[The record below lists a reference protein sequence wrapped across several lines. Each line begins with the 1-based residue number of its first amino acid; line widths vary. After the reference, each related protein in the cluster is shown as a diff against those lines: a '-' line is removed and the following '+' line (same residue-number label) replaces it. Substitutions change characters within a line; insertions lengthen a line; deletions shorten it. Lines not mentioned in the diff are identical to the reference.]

1 MRMKIT
7 FLLTALVFLC
17 TCTKSN
23 SQTVT
28 SSELEISREKMI
40 QSYFQEIKLDS
51 LHFSSLNRSNGLPPN
66 TELDSQDAGNF
77 WKLNGNS
84 GTSVD
89 THFIGTSDNEDF
101 KFKRNNVNSGRI
113 GFTNTSYGLNSGQ
126 GGLSNINIGRGAGN
140 NSTDMLNFFNI
151 SIGDNSGKSNVSGFV
166 NTFVG
171 SSAGFGNTSGYG
183 NTFIGAEAGKLNSD
197 GFSNT
202 ALGYRALYNNREG
215 NYNIALSPQS
225 LESNFDGNNNI
236 ALGTRALQKNTDG
249 NSNIGI
255 GVSSGQLSTG
265 NNNIF
270 MGMAAGK
277 TLKTGDKNLYIGYF
291 TGHFLENGS
300 NNIFIGANSGYST
313 SLGSNNLFLGNNSGV
328 NSGSKNIA
336 IGEDAGGNTGNGN
349 ILLGNNSLISPGFQ
363 SNPLTN
369 NILNIGN
376 VIFGYNMNRISSTDN
391 TTTKQGMIGINTTI
405 PKNTLEIKSE
415 AKDFSGLR
423 LTNLTSSFNP
433 TSSPTTNKFLSVDA
447 NGDVVLQYMSN
458 STTTNALTS
467 DGNLMTSNVN
477 TVSSVAPIVNSIS
490 NSINNEN
497 QLVTTVNGVASSP
510 VTLPIPNFSEIDGS
524 TTNELQTLS
533 QNGNIITLSNNGG
546 SFTLPTFTDT
556 DAQSLTLTGNNLSI
570 LNGNTV
576 TLPTTHVI
584 AGNNVTVTGSG
595 TATNPF
601 QIATQLQTLS
611 QTGNIVS
618 LSNNGGFFT
627 LPTFTDTDAQSL
639 TLTGNNLS
647 ILNGNTVTLPTTH
660 VIAGNNVTV
669 SGSGTATNPFQI
681 ASQDDDEQT
690 LTLTGNNLSISN
702 GNSVVLPTF
711 TEVDGSTTNELQT
724 LTQNGN
730 VITLSNNGGSFTL
743 PTFTDTDAQS
753 LTLTGNNLSILNGNT
768 VTLPTTHVIAGNNVT
783 VTGSGT
789 ATNPFQI
796 ASQDDDGQ
804 TLTLTGN
811 NLSILNGN
819 SVTLPTTHVIAG
831 NNVTVTGSGT
841 STNPFQIATQTQTLT
856 QSGNIVSL
864 SNNGGSFTLPT
875 FTDTDT
881 DAQSLSL
888 VGNNLTIS
896 NGNTVALPT
905 TNVIAGNNITVTGNG
920 STATPFQIASVDT
933 SLYANNGT
941 INQST
946 TTNNNRVVNM
956 NNRNIWFNTSTSTTN
971 GKIYLG
977 STTSFPNTTGNY
989 KLFVEGGILT
999 EKVKVALRSTANWAD
1014 YVFDENYKLMPLSDV
1029 EKFITANKHLPG
1041 VDSASDLAK
1050 DGLDVAEMQAKQ
1062 MEKIEEL
1069 TLYAIQQDKIVQQQ
1083 SLAIEQQNKEIEEL
1097 KLVVKSLIEKT
1108 K

>member
-1 MRMKIT
+1 MKIT
-7 FLLTALVFLC
+7 FLLTILVLFGAS
-17 TCTKSN
+17 TN
-23 SQTVT
+23 SKAQTNST
-28 SSELEISREKMI
+28 SELENSKQSIIE
-40 QSYFQEIKLDS
+40 SYFLEMKRDS
-51 LHFSSLNRSNGLPPN
+51 LYYSVLSKNNELPPN
-66 TELDSQDAGNF
+66 TEFDNQDQGNF

-84 GTSVD
+84 GTSD
-89 THFIGTSDNEDF
+89 NQHFIGTTDNEDF
-101 KFKRNNVNSGRI
+101 RFKRNNVNGGRI
-113 GFTNTSYGLNSGQ
+113 GFTNTSFGLNSGQ
-126 GGLSNINIGRGAGN
+126 GGFSNINIGRGAGN
-140 NSTDMLNFFNI
+140 NSNEILNFFNI
-151 SIGDNSGKSNVSGFV
+151 SIGENSGKSNTSGYV

-171 SSAGFGNTSGYG
+171 SSSGHGNTTGYG
-183 NTFIGAEAGKLNSD
+183 NTFIGAESGKFNNE

-202 ALGYRALYNNREG
+202 ALGYRALYNNRQG
-215 NYNIALSPQS
+215 NYNIALSPAS
-225 LESNFDGNNNI
+225 LELNLNGDNNI
-236 ALGTRALQKNTDG
+236 ALGTWSLQKNTNG
-249 NSNIGI
+249 NNNVGI

-300 NNIFIGANSGYST
+300 NNIFIGASAGYST
-313 SLGSNNLFLGNNSGV
+313 NSGSNNLFLGNNSGID
-328 NSGSKNIA
+328 SGSKNIV
-336 IGEDAGGNTGNGN
+336 IGENAGGNTGNGN
-349 ILLGNNSLISPGFQ
+349 ILLGNSSSLSPGFQ
-363 SNPLTN
+363 VNPLN
-369 NILNIGN
+369 NNFLNIGN
-376 VIFGYNMNRISSTDN
+376 VIFGYNMNRVSSIDN
-391 TTTKQGMIGINTTI
+391 TTIKPGMIGINTTI

-415 AKDFSGLR
+415 AKDLSGLR
-423 LTNLTSSFNP
+423 FTNLTSSFNP
-433 TSSPTTNKFLSVDA
+433 TANPSTNKFLTVNAD
-447 NGDVVLQYMSN
+447 GDVVLQYMSN
-458 STTTNALTS
+458 GATANLLTS
-467 DGNLMTSNVN
+467 EGNLMTSNVN
-477 TVSSVAPIVNSIS
+477 TISSVAPIVNSIS
-490 NSINNEN
+490 NSINSSN
-497 QLVTTVNGVASSP
+497 QLVTTVNGVPSNP

-524 TTNELQTLS
+524 ITNELQTLS

-576 TLPTTHVI
+576 TLPTTHVV
-584 AGNNVTVTGSG
+584 AGNNITVTGSG
-595 TATNPF
+595 TSTNPF
-601 QIATQLQTLS
+601 QIAAQLQTLS
-611 QTGNIVS
+611 QSGNIVS

-669 SGSGTATNPFQI
+669 TGSGTTTNPFQI
-681 ASQDDDEQT
+681 ASQDDDGQTLTLTGNNLSILNGNTVTLPTTHVIAGNNVTVTGSGTTTNPFQIASQDDDGQTLTLTGNNLSILNGNTVTLPTTHVIAGNNVTVTGSGTTTNPFQIASQDDDGQT

-724 LTQNGN
+724 LTQTGN
-730 VITLSNNGGSFTL
+730 VIT
-743 PTFTDTDAQS
+743 
-753 LTLTGNNLSILNGNT
+753 
-768 VTLPTTHVIAGNNVT
+768 
-783 VTGSGT
+783 
-789 ATNPFQI
+789 
-796 ASQDDDGQ
+796 
-804 TLTLTGN
+804 
-811 NLSILNGN
+811 
-819 SVTLPTTHVIAG
+819 
-831 NNVTVTGSGT
+831 
-841 STNPFQIATQTQTLT
+841 
-856 QSGNIVSL
+856 L

-881 DAQSLSL
+881 DAQSLTL

-896 NGNTVALPT
+896 NGNTVTLPT

-920 STATPFQIASVDT
+920 TTATPFQIASVDT
-933 SLYANNGT
+933 SLYANNGS

-956 NNRNIWFNTSTSTTN
+956 NNRNIWFNTSTSTGH

-977 STTSFPNTTGNY
+977 ATTSFPNATGNY

-1029 EKFITANKHLPG
+1029 EKFIIANKHLPG

-1050 DGLDVAEMQAKQ
+1050 DGLDVAEMQSKQ

-1083 SLAIEQQNKEIEEL
+1083 SIAIEQQNKEIEEL
-1097 KLVVKSLIEKT
+1097 KVLVKSLIEKT

>member
-7 FLLTALVFLC
+7 FLLTILVLFGAS
-17 TCTKSN
+17 TKSKAQTN
-23 SQTVT
+23 ST
-28 SSELEISREKMI
+28 SELENSKQSIIE
-40 QSYFQEIKLDS
+40 SYFLEMKQDS
-51 LHFSSLNRSNGLPPN
+51 LYYSVLSKNNELPPN
-66 TELDSQDAGNF
+66 TEFDNQDQGNF

-84 GTSVD
+84 GTSD
-89 THFIGTSDNEDF
+89 NQHFIGTTDNEDF
-101 KFKRNNVNSGRI
+101 RFKRNNVNSGRI
-113 GFTNTSYGLNSGQ
+113 GFTNTSFGLNSGQ
-126 GGLSNINIGRGAGN
+126 GGFSNINIGRGAGN
-140 NSTDMLNFFNI
+140 NSNEILNFFNI
-151 SIGDNSGKSNVSGFV
+151 SIGENSGKSNTTGYV

-171 SSAGFGNTSGYG
+171 SSSGHGNTTGYG
-183 NTFIGAEAGKLNSD
+183 NTFIGAESGKFNNE

-202 ALGYRALYNNREG
+202 ALGYRALYNNRQG
-215 NYNIALSPQS
+215 NYNIALSPAS
-225 LESNFDGNNNI
+225 LELNLNGDNNI
-236 ALGTRALQKNTDG
+236 ALGTWSLQKNTNG
-249 NSNIGI
+249 NNNIGI

-313 SLGSNNLFLGNNSGV
+313 NTGSNNLFLGNNSGID
-328 NSGSKNIA
+328 SGSKNIV
-336 IGEDAGGNTGNGN
+336 IGENAGGNTGNGN
-349 ILLGNNSLISPGFQ
+349 ILLGNSSFLSPGFQ
-363 SNPLTN
+363 VNPLN
-369 NILNIGN
+369 NNFLNIGN
-376 VIFGYNMNRISSTDN
+376 VIFGYNMNRLSSADN
-391 TTTKQGMIGINTTI
+391 VSTKPGMIGINTTI

-415 AKDFSGLR
+415 AKDLSGLR
-423 LTNLTSSFNP
+423 FTNLTSSFNP
-433 TSSPTTNKFLSVDA
+433 TANPATNKFLTVNA
-447 NGDVVLQYMSN
+447 EGDVVLQYMSN
-458 STTTNALTS
+458 GATTNLLS
-467 DGNLMTSNVN
+467 SEGNLMTSNVN
-477 TVSSVAPIVNSIS
+477 TISSVAPIVNSIS
-490 NSINNEN
+490 NSINSAN
-497 QLVTTVNGVASSP
+497 QLVTTVNGVASNP
-510 VTLPIPNFSEIDGS
+510 ITLPIPNFSEIDGS
-524 TTNELQTLS
+524 ITNELQTLS
-533 QNGNIITLSNNGG
+533 QSGNTITLSNNGG

-595 TATNPF
+595 TSTNPF
-601 QIATQLQTLS
+601 QIAAQLQTLS
-611 QTGNIVS
+611 QSGNIVS

-669 SGSGTATNPFQI
+669 TGSGTTTNPFQI
-681 ASQDDDEQT
+681 ASQDDDGQT

-743 PTFTDTDAQS
+743 PTFTDTD
-753 LTLTGNNLSILNGNT
+753 
-768 VTLPTTHVIAGNNVT
+768 
-783 VTGSGT
+783 
-789 ATNPFQI
+789 
-796 ASQDDDGQ
+796 
-804 TLTLTGN
+804 
-811 NLSILNGN
+811 
-819 SVTLPTTHVIAG
+819 
-831 NNVTVTGSGT
+831 
-841 STNPFQIATQTQTLT
+841 
-856 QSGNIVSL
+856 
-864 SNNGGSFTLPT
+864 
-875 FTDTDT
+875 T
-881 DAQSLSL
+881 DAQSLTL

-896 NGNTVALPT
+896 NGNTVTLPS

-933 SLYANNGT
+933 SLYANNGS

-956 NNRNIWFNTSTSTTN
+956 NNRNIWFNTSTSTTH

-977 STTSFPNTTGNY
+977 ATTSFPTTTGNY

-1083 SLAIEQQNKEIEEL
+1083 SIAIEQQNKEIEEL
-1097 KLVVKSLIEKT
+1097 KVLVKSLIEKT

>member
-7 FLLTALVFLC
+7 FLLTILVLFGASS
-17 TCTKSN
+17 KSKAQTN
-23 SQTVT
+23 ST
-28 SSELEISREKMI
+28 SEFENSKKSIIE
-40 QSYFQEIKLDS
+40 SYFLEMKKDS
-51 LHFSSLNRSNGLPPN
+51 LYYSALNKNNGLPSN
-66 TELDSQDAGNF
+66 TEFDNQNQSNF
-77 WKLNGNS
+77 WKVNGNS

-89 THFIGTSDNEDF
+89 EHFIGTTDNEDF

-113 GFTNTSYGLNSGQ
+113 GFSITSFGLNSGQ
-126 GGLSNINIGRGAGN
+126 GGFSNINIGRGAGN
-140 NSTDMLNFFNI
+140 NSDNVLNFFNI
-151 SIGDNSGKSNVSGFV
+151 SIGENSGKSNTTGFV

-171 SSAGFGNTSGYG
+171 SSSGNGNTTGFG
-183 NTFIGAEAGKLNSD
+183 NTFIGAESGKFNNE

-202 ALGYRALYNNREG
+202 ALGYRALYNNRQG
-215 NYNIALSPQS
+215 NYNIALSPAS
-225 LESNFDGNNNI
+225 LELNLNGDNNI
-236 ALGTRALQKNTDG
+236 ALGTWSLQKNTNG
-249 NSNIGI
+249 NNNVGI

-300 NNIFIGANSGYST
+300 NNIFIGASAGYST
-313 SLGSNNLFLGNNSGV
+313 NSGSNNLFLGNNSGID
-328 NSGSKNIA
+328 SGSKNIV
-336 IGEDAGGNTGNGN
+336 IGENAGGNTGNGN
-349 ILLGNNSLISPGFQ
+349 ILLGNSSSLSPGFQ
-363 SNPLTN
+363 VNPLSN
-369 NILNIGN
+369 NFLNIGN
-376 VIFGYNMNRISSTDN
+376 VIFGYNMNRVSSIDN
-391 TTTKQGMIGINTTI
+391 ASTKPGMIGINTTI

-415 AKDFSGLR
+415 AKDLSGLR
-423 LTNLTSSFNP
+423 FTNLTSSFNP
-433 TSSPTTNKFLSVDA
+433 TANPATNKFLTVNAD
-447 NGDVVLQYMSN
+447 GDVVLQYMSN
-458 STTTNALTS
+458 GTTTNVLTS

-477 TVSSVAPIVNSIS
+477 NISSVAPIVNSIS
-490 NSINNEN
+490 NSINAEN
-497 QLVTTVNGVASSP
+497 QLVTTVNGVASNP

-533 QNGNIITLSNNGG
+533 QSGNVITLSNNGG

-556 DAQSLTLTGNNLSI
+556 DAQSLSLVGNNLSI
-570 LNGNTV
+570 LNGNSV

-584 AGNNVTVTGSG
+584 AGNNVTVTGNG
-595 TATNPF
+595 TSTNPF
-601 QIATQLQTLS
+601 QIAAQLQTLS
-611 QTGNIVS
+611 QNGNIVS
-618 LSNNGGFFT
+618 LSNNGGSFT

-639 TLTGNNLS
+639 SLVGNNLS
-647 ILNGNTVTLPTTH
+647 ILNGNSVTLPTTH

-681 ASQDDDEQT
+681 ASQDDDGQT
-690 LTLTGNNLSISN
+690 LTLSGNNLSISN

-724 LTQNGN
+724 LTQSGN

-753 LTLTGNNLSILNGNT
+753 LSLVGNNLSILNGNT

-789 ATNPFQI
+789 SANPFQI

-804 TLTLTGN
+804 TLSLVGN
-811 NLSILNGN
+811 NLSISNGN
-819 SVTLPTTHVIAG
+819 SVVLPTFTEVD
-831 NNVTVTGSGT
+831 GST
-841 STNPFQIATQTQTLT
+841 TNELQTLT
-856 QSGNIVSL
+856 QSGNVITL

-881 DAQSLSL
+881 DAQSLTL

-920 STATPFQIASVDT
+920 STATPYQIASVDT
-933 SLYANNGT
+933 SLYANNGS

-956 NNRNIWFNTSTSTTN
+956 NNRNIWFNTATSTAH

-977 STTSFPNTTGNY
+977 STPNFPNATGNY

-999 EKVKVALRSTANWAD
+999 EKVKVALRGTANWAD
-1014 YVFDENYKLMPLSDV
+1014 YVFDDNYKLMPLSDV
-1029 EKFITANKHLPG
+1029 EKFIRVNKHLPG

-1069 TLYAIQQDKIVQQQ
+1069 TLYVIEQDKIVKEQA
-1083 SLAIEQQNKEIEEL
+1083 SAIEQQGKEIEEL
-1097 KLVVKSLIEKT
+1097 KVLVKSLIEKT